1 MMPAGMFLKLFES
14 HKFMFFFLIEIL
26 MHLINQGYFKVIR
39 FRGKCKQQD
48 CCLVHLREIF
58 GIVDNSE
65 VKTHVFRTS
74 LSRFEYVNDFFGKI
88 DDSEIS
94 IVLSF

>member
-1 MMPAGMFLKLFES
+1 MQTTRSLSSPFTWNF
-14 HKFMFFFLIEIL
+14 H
-26 MHLINQGYFKVIR
+26 
-39 FRGKCKQQD
+39 
-48 CCLVHLREIF
+48 
-58 GIVDNSE
+58 IVDNSE

-74 LSRFEYVNDFFGKI
+74 LSRFENVNDFFGKI